1 MPTESLLNRGAHSVG
16 GYNYKGMLFRG
27 VKHFERFLRGST
39 KRIESTSAS
48 IYPYLRRWEKKKKVV
63 MRPNCLMLR
72 GDRVFG
78 RNRNYDMSNQ
88 KCRKTNNVEWFP
100 MGRNIER
107 GIGFF
112 C

>member
-1 MPTESLLNRGAHSVG
+1 MSGFYEAPQ
-16 GYNYKGMLFRG
+16 
-27 VKHFERFLRGST
+27 
-39 KRIESTSAS
+39 SALKARRPP
-48 IYPYLRRWEKKKKVV
+48 YPYLRGIEKKVV

-88 KCRKTNNVEWFP
+88 KCRKTNKVEWFP

-107 GIGFF
+107 GIG
-112 C
+112 